1 MVEDTKK
8 EMNENQEKAIDV
20 VEQKPAS
27 NDTAED
33 FGKMLEESL
42 LKSKSVQKGEEITG
56 KIINITDAYI
66 FIAVGDKQDAYAEKS
81 EYFDANGEL
90 VYKIGDMLTG
100 FVVKKSETEIVISKS
115 LNKSH
120 ATKSVLK
127 DAFER
132 KIPVSGKVQS
142 IIKGGYSVDVL
153 GVRAFCPLSQM
164 ALRPV
169 SDNTEFLGHNFD
181 FEIIDFGE
189 KGRNVIISRRIL
201 LEKEIAEKRK
211 ETLANIE
218 VGSVLKGIVTRM
230 TNFGAFVDLGGI
242 DGLVHV
248 SQISWSRVES
258 PSDVLKEKQEVEVKV
273 IKLDGEKISLSMKAL
288 EINPFEL
295 ALKELD
301 EGMTVSCKVVRNT
314 PFGSFV
320 QIKPG
325 VEGLIPISEMSRG
338 RRINHPG
345 EILQEGDQV
354 EAQIMNIKVKEKKI
368 SLSLKAL
375 QADPW
380 EDIDEKFKSD
390 DVISGIIES
399 IANFGVFI
407 NIADGLTGLLPISK
421 LQRGHIN
428 IGQENIGEEITLKV
442 FDVDK
447 KRRRISLEPTEMA
460 PLPPRKSRKQKQ
472 NKDENFGRSSDNFK
486 QNDKQKDWG
495 VPEDNPFRNL

>member
-314 PFGSFV
+314 PFGSIKRPPKIF
-320 QIKPG
+320 QISHEVTK
-325 VEGLIPISEMSRG
+325 
-338 RRINHPG
+338 
-345 EILQEGDQV
+345 
-354 EAQIMNIKVKEKKI
+354 
-368 SLSLKAL
+368 
-375 QADPW
+375 W
-380 EDIDEKFKSD
+380 YF
-390 DVISGIIES
+390 
-399 IANFGVFI
+399 
-407 NIADGLTGLLPISK
+407 T
-421 LQRGHIN
+421 
-428 IGQENIGEEITLKV
+428 
-442 FDVDK
+442 
-447 KRRRISLEPTEMA
+447 
-460 PLPPRKSRKQKQ
+460 
-472 NKDENFGRSSDNFK
+472 
-486 QNDKQKDWG
+486 
-495 VPEDNPFRNL
+495 RNTF